1 MEQDTN
7 KEYLKKLLDFLQSR
21 ILSNPANYW
30 FAKDL
35 YRILAPASDA
45 RIADIH
51 EQCIESILL
60 EQATEFYKDFV
71 IPEIRPQLISDFV
84 KMEHWRRRNNI
95 GEFGLA
101 AFQQIEC
108 IINRLSQDNTLAE
121 VFHAMMNA
129 PCYVETMEEDGKT
142 YKKMLEVNKRRKNST
157 YSIAQL
163 LFMNDALTKAKEI
176 LPQQWMFDKFKAINY
191 FVCHKAC
198 LTYSQYNQFVEENN
212 IFGKIYAM
220 RNLNHRGNE
229 LTEKEEERLRD
240 FKNNPSRAFLSV
252 TSFLCWFINCVNK
265 GFPLSQEL
273 IDFAKNDFAEIQITS
288 AGPKILGKIKLEDD
302 GKKRFR

>member
-21 ILSNPANYW
+21 ILSNPVNYW

-35 YRILAPASDA
+35 YKILAPTSDA

-51 EQCIESILL
+51 EQCIESILQ
-60 EQATEFYKDFV
+60 EQASEFYKDFV
-71 IPEIRPQLISDFV
+71 ISEIRPQLISDFV

-95 GEFGLA
+95 EEFGLA

-108 IINRLSQDNTLAE
+108 IINRLSQDNTLSE

-129 PCYVETMEEDGKT
+129 PCYVENDGKKF
-142 YKKMLEVNKRRKNST
+142 KKKLEVDKRKKNST
-157 YSIAQL
+157 YTIAQL
-163 LFMNDALTKAKEI
+163 LFMSDAPSKSKEI
-176 LPQQWMFDKFKAINY
+176 LPQQRVIDKFKAINY

-198 LTYSQYNQFVEENN
+198 LTNFQFEQFVEENN
-212 IFGKIYAM
+212 LFGKIYAM

-229 LTEKEEERLRD
+229 LTEKEEDRLRD
-240 FKNNPSRAFLSV
+240 FQENPSRTFLSI
-252 TSFLCWFINCVNK
+252 TSFLCWFIDCINN
-265 GFPLSQEL
+265 GFPLSKEL
-273 IDFAKNDFAEIQITS
+273 IDFAKNDFTETQISPT
-288 AGPKILGKIKLEDD
+288 GPKILGKIELEDD
-302 GKKRFR
+302 GRKRFR